1 MGPLGGHVRPVGPP
15 IRPRQGGTIASE
27 GATGDPCDN
36 PAMHVP
42 PRERPSVARR
52 LPLLLFVTLT
62 LVACGTSSA
71 TPTGA
76 SLATPSPAISGGP
89 GSPGPSSGTATA
101 SPSASPDDASVYAA
115 IEAQVQ
121 ELRGLKAKRPVDPK
135 LLDEATLKTNI
146 EASFLKANPPEQLA
160 ATQRIYE
167 LMGLVPAGTDLKSL
181 YLELLASQ
189 VAGYYDDD
197 TKELYVVSKS
207 GGLGPTE
214 RVTFAHEFD
223 HALQDQN
230 LGLKSLNL
238 DAVGQGD
245 RSLAAL
251 AVPEGDAT
259 LLMTLWTQGNL
270 TPQDLVQLIKDSSDP
285 EQQKILAEMPP
296 LLRESLTFPYTAG
309 LQFVASARA
318 AGGWA
323 GVDALYKRP
332 PASTEQV
339 LHPDKYAA
347 GEAPVAVSFPAD
359 LAKRLGSGWTVTTQD
374 TLGEFVLRTWLANGG
389 AVTPQ
394 VADTAAAGWG
404 GDRIA
409 LVRNGERSGIVVDT
423 RWDTVADAEEFA
435 AAAGSTLDRLTD
447 RHALI
452 HLDGSDRVTLF
463 VATDDATIEALAGA
477 LGLAG

>member
-1 MGPLGGHVRPVGPP
+1 MHSP
-15 IRPRQGGTIASE
+15 RPRRRRSWRPPAIA
-27 GATGDPCDN
+27 
-36 PAMHVP
+36 
-42 PRERPSVARR
+42 VAV
-52 LPLLLFVTLT
+52 LIV
-62 LVACGTSSA
+62 VAACGGTSSA

-76 SLATPSPAISGGP
+76 ISASPSPAP
-89 GSPGPSSGTATA
+89 TA
-101 SPSASPDDASVYAA
+101 SVAPPDGSASASPAGSPDDAAVYAA

-121 ELRGLKAKRPVDPK
+121 ELRGLKAKSPLDPK

-146 EASFLKANPPEQLA
+146 EKSFLSANPPDQLA

-167 LMGLVPAGTDLKSL
+167 LMGLVPAGTDLKAL

-197 TKELYVVSKS
+197 TKELYVVSRS

-214 RVTFAHEFD
+214 RVVFAHEFD

-230 LGLKSLNL
+230 FGLNNLHL
-238 DAVGQGD
+238 DAIGQGD

-259 LLMTLWTQGNL
+259 LLMTLWAQGNL
-270 TPQDLVQLIKDSSDP
+270 TPADLVQLLKDSTDP
-285 EQQKILAEMPP
+285 EQQKVLAKMPP

-309 LQFVASARA
+309 LQLVGNARA
-318 AGGWA
+318 TGGWPA
-323 GVDALYKRP
+323 VDALYAKP
-332 PASTEQV
+332 PVSTEQV

-347 GEAPVAVSFPAD
+347 DEAPVAVTFPAD
-359 LAKRLGSGWTVTTQD
+359 LAKRLGSGWSVATQD

-389 AVTPQ
+389 AVTAP
-394 VADTAAAGWG
+394 VAETAASGWG

-409 LVRNGERSGIVVDT
+409 LVQNGDRSGIVIDT
-423 RWDTVADAEEFA
+423 RWDTAADANEFA
-435 AAAGSTLDRLTD
+435 AAAGSTLEKLVD

-452 HLDGSDRVTLF
+452 HIDGSDRVTLF